1 MPTLECSGETVS
13 RFLFYP
19 VIYLRNL
26 PPDKERAALSVRPE
40 PDNVSIHGLA
50 GPGAVTATCRHMTS

>member
-1 MPTLECSGETVS
+1 MPTLSVSGETVS

-26 PPDKERAALSVRPE
+26 PPGKSEQPFCPCGLSG
-40 PDNVSIHGLA
+40 IHGLA
-50 GPGAVTATCRHMTS
+50 GLGAVTAICRHTAS